1 MRRRHSL
8 RLRVAIAFALFGGL
22 VSLLLATGLYFASHD
37 LGQRL
42 IDETLRAE
50 LDDYLA
56 RRSRNPQSLPP
67 ATLTLR
73 GYVVPPGTSADLVPD
88 PMRSLPVGR
97 HDIVLERTPF
107 RVAVVHAQGTR
118 YFMAFN
124 ESQQWQRER
133 IFIAYLVAGVLIMIL
148 LSAAGGLWLAG
159 RVIAPVT
166 TLAHQMAHASPEDPP
181 HMSADDDGPND
192 ELGELRRTFDAYLNR
207 LHDFVDRERAF
218 TADVSHE
225 LRTPVTVIQGA
236 VELLQDDPDITERQR
251 RLLTRM
257 ERVAGDMAE
266 LIRALLLMAREE
278 NAETRAEVS
287 CHAAGV
293 VRECVERH
301 RHLIRT
307 RATQVQL
314 EIMADPLLPAEP
326 TLLSIIVGN
335 LVRNAFAHT
344 EAGQVFIHLEAD
356 RLNVKD
362 TGVGIK
368 SEEIGRIF
376 QRYYKGAAS
385 QGQGIGLSL
394 AKRICDRYGWTITI
408 ESREGQGT
416 EASLMFKPETEA
428 PLLPA

>member
-1 MRRRHSL
+1 
-8 RLRVAIAFALFGGL
+8 
-22 VSLLLATGLYFASHD
+22 
-37 LGQRL
+37 
-42 IDETLRAE
+42 
-50 LDDYLA
+50 
-56 RRSRNPQSLPP
+56 
-67 ATLTLR
+67 
-73 GYVVPPGTSADLVPD
+73 
-88 PMRSLPVGR
+88 
-97 HDIVLERTPF
+97 
-107 RVAVVHAQGTR
+107 
-118 YFMAFN
+118 
-124 ESQQWQRER
+124 
-133 IFIAYLVAGVLIMIL
+133 
-148 LSAAGGLWLAG
+148 
-159 RVIAPVT
+159 
-166 TLAHQMAHASPEDPP
+166 
-181 HMSADDDGPND
+181 
-192 ELGELRRTFDAYLNR
+192 
-207 LHDFVDRERAF
+207 
-218 TADVSHE
+218 
-225 LRTPVTVIQGA
+225 
-236 VELLQDDPDITERQR
+236 
-251 RLLTRM
+251 
-257 ERVAGDMAE
+257 MAE

-314 EIMADPLLPAEP
+314 EIMADPHLPAEP
-326 TLLSIIVGN
+326 ILLSIIVGN

-376 QRYYKGAAS
+376 QRYHKGAAS

-416 EASLMFKPETEA
+416 EASLVFKPETEA
-428 PLLPA
+428 PRLPA